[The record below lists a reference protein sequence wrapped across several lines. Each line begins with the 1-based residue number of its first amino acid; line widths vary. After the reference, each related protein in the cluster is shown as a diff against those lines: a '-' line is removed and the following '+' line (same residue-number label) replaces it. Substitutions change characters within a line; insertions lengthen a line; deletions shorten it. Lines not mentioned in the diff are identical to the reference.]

1 MKVPHVRFCNT
12 SSVHCTAC
20 SSQPQSSLLCHH
32 VFVLSLL
39 FHIRSIRS
47 SCSAFQIYPES
58 DACLKRSMATTIFS
72 DPDYGHILLAH
83 LPASTCA
90 SPPCPCSLLNR
101 ENRSILFKNCTTQ
114 NPSEALCDLG
124 CSATPL
130 SLTAAAMPA
139 IFLRPEHVKHL
150 PATGVLYPRCYL
162 SSPDS

>member
-1 MKVPHVRFCNT
+1 MILVSITMKVPHVRFCNT

-58 DACLKRSMATTIFS
+58 DAFLKRSMATTIFS

-101 ENRSILFKNCTTQ
+101 ENRSILFKKLYHSKPLWGPLWSGVFCY
-114 NPSEALCDLG
+114 PSFAHC
-124 CSATPL
+124 CSHAGN
-130 SLTAAAMPA
+130 
-139 IFLRPEHVKHL
+139 L
-150 PATGVLYPRCYL
+150 P
-162 SSPDS
+162 